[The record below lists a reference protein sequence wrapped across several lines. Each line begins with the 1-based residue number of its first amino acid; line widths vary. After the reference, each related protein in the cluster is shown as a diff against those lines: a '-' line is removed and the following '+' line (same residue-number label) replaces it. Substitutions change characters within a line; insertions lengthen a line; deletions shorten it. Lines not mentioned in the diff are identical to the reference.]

1 MSTPQSP
8 FVVKDLTPKNRTGE
22 PDLSYEL
29 TKASVSPSRIIGR
42 DGRGFPIEDTLPTVY
57 WRPFLMPDGCINK
70 VPLRTGAVFS
80 MTAEAVAYETE
91 TVYDLIVAGAIP
103 ADCCPHSTK
112 YQHLT
117 GGLPFVPGGVDCGGS
132 SKESGCEHLQRVGA
146 DRRATVLANYNAE
159 AEKLANAEAV
169 KYANMSQSI
178 VDGVGRAIAANMPQG
193 PAGAADRKSKL
204 RDGHEG

>member
-22 PDLSYEL
+22 PDLTYEL

-42 DGRGFPIEDTLPTVY
+42 DSRGFPIEETVPTCY

-70 VPLRTGAVFS
+70 VPLRTGAIFS
-80 MTAEAVAYETE
+80 MTAEAQAYETE
-91 TVYDLIVAGAIP
+91 TVYDLVVAGAIP
-103 ADCCPHSTK
+103 AWCCPHSTK

-117 GGLPFVPGGVDCGGS
+117 GGGPFVPGGVDCGGTE
-132 SKESGCEHLQRVGA
+132 KEGGCEHLQKVGA
-146 DRRATVLANYNAE
+146 ERRAGVLALYNAE
-159 AEKLANAEAV
+159 AEKNANAEV
-169 KYANMSQSI
+169 LRYQRQSDAL
-178 VDGVGRAIAANMPQG
+178 VEGVGRAIAAHMPIGQ
-193 PAGAADRKSKL
+193 AGAQDRKARL